1 VFLKEAG
8 NLDLGAQS
16 FQATGARQNGSGV
29 RKFIAAEWLYRENN
43 SAEDAIDIC
52 HRLMPPE
59 FSAASSVAR
68 WMIYIIQSR
77 QDRAERPGVL
87 KMHQLLKQDMAPQAS
102 QSGLLAPDTT
112 GMNFYRAD
120 PALTDL
126 LRIHLPEKL
135 FNHIEPHLDRLGE
148 LAGGRLDECARL
160 ADRHGPVLHPR
171 DKFGRDVQSIEYHPA
186 YHELERAAFGE
197 FGIHALS
204 IRKGIMGWPDKY
216 PVVAKHAFT
225 FLFNQTEFGMGC
237 PINVT
242 DGCAKLLANFGSE
255 ELKAKYFD
263 GLTQTDMSRLTQ
275 GGQFMTEKEGG
286 SDVGTLTTSAVQ
298 EGDHW
303 RLYGEKWFCSNAD
316 AKVVMLLARP
326 EGAPPGTRG
335 VGLFLMPRFLEDGS
349 QNHYRIVRLKDKLG
363 TRSMASGE
371 IKLEGAIAYAV
382 GKLDRGFVQMAE
394 MVNSS
399 RLSNGVKSTALMR
412 RAWHDAMTV
421 AKNRVVFG
429 SRILDLPLGRRQL
442 LKIMLATEQAL
453 SMSFLT
459 ADALDRAEAGS
470 QDAAALLRILTPT
483 LKFRATRDARKVCG
497 DALEMRGGI
506 GYIEEFATARLLRDA
521 HLGSIWEGTGN
532 IVALDALKR
541 AVGRHGAESAL
552 AADLH
557 ARLDDSAEVPQ
568 AWRDKLRGLAD
579 RAVGFARE
587 VAAHSDNEAESR
599 RATSLLYHVASAVQL
614 AWEAQRIH
622 ARRGDARRLLLSR
635 LVVDQRVTPNDPFRL
650 AENKSQGAIAALLL
664 GDRPAGMAEVGELLR
679 GA

>member
-1 VFLKEAG
+1 MQPLK
-8 NLDLGAQS
+8 N
-16 FQATGARQNGSGV
+16 
-29 RKFIAAEWLYRENN
+29 
-43 SAEDAIDIC
+43 
-52 HRLMPPE
+52 
-59 FSAASSVAR
+59 
-68 WMIYIIQSR
+68 
-77 QDRAERPGVL
+77 DRTVIPADQP
-87 KMHQLLKQDMAPQAS
+87 
-102 QSGLLAPDTT
+102 GLLAPDTS

-120 PALTDL
+120 PALADL
-126 LRIHLPEKL
+126 LRIHLPDPL
-135 FNHIEPHLDRLGE
+135 LPRMDPHLDRLGA
-148 LAGGRLDECARL
+148 LAGGHLDECARL
-160 ADRHGPVLHPR
+160 ADRHVPELHQLAR
-171 DKFGRDVQSIEYHPA
+171 CGRDAQWIEYHPA
-186 YHELERAAFGE
+186 YRELERAAFGE
-197 FGIHALS
+197 FGIHAMSL
-204 IRKGIMGWPDKY
+204 RKGIMGWPQPY

-225 FLFNQTEFGMGC
+225 FLFNQAEFGLGC

-242 DGCAKLLANFGSE
+242 DGCAKLLAKFGSE
-255 ELKAKYFD
+255 ALKTKYLD
-263 GLTQTDMSRLTQ
+263 GLIQTDIDRLTQ

-286 SDVGTLTTSAVQ
+286 SDVGTLTTAAVQ
-298 EGDHW
+298 QGDHW
-303 RLYGEKWFCSNAD
+303 RLTGEKWFCSNAD

-335 VGLFLMPRFLEDGS
+335 VGLFLMPRYLDDGS

-412 RAWHDAMTV
+412 RAYHDALTV
-421 AKNRVVFG
+421 ASNRVVFG
-429 SRILDLPLGRRQL
+429 SRIVDLPLGRRQL
-442 LKIMLATEQAL
+442 MKIMLATEQAL
-453 SMSFLT
+453 SMSFLP

-532 IVALDALKR
+532 IVAIDALKR
-541 AVGRHGAESAL
+541 AVGRHGADAAL

-557 ARLDDSAEVPQ
+557 ARLDDSANLPQ
-568 AWRDKLRGLAD
+568 AWRSSLRDLAD

-587 VAAHSDNEAESR
+587 VASRMDNEAEAR
-599 RATSLLYHVASAVQL
+599 RATSLLYHIASAVVL
-614 AWEAQRIH
+614 AWEGGRIH
-622 ARRGDARRLLLSR
+622 QMRGDARRLLLSR
-635 LVVDQRVTPNDPFRL
+635 MVIDHRVLAHDPFRL
-650 AENKSQGAIAALLL
+650 TENPVQRAITDHLL
-664 GDRPAGMAEVGELLR
+664 GDRAVGMAEVGELL
-679 GA
+679 AAA

>member
-1 VFLKEAG
+1 MQLLNK
-8 NLDLGAQS
+8 DDR
-16 FQATGARQNGSGV
+16 T
-29 RKFIAAEWLYRENN
+29 
-43 SAEDAIDIC
+43 
-52 HRLMPPE
+52 
-59 FSAASSVAR
+59 AAS
-68 WMIYIIQSR
+68 IDQ
-77 QDRAERPGVL
+77 Q
-87 KMHQLLKQDMAPQAS
+87 
-102 QSGLLAPDTT
+102 GLLAPDTS

-126 LRIHLPEKL
+126 LRIHLPDAL
-135 FNHIEPHLDRLGE
+135 FRHIEPHLDRLGA
-148 LAGGRLDECARL
+148 LAGGHLDECARL
-160 ADRHGPVLHPR
+160 ADRHVPVLHQR
-171 DKFGRDVQSIEYHPA
+171 DRFGRDAQWIEYHPA

-197 FGIHALS
+197 FGIHAMSL
-204 IRKGIMGWPDKY
+204 RTGILGWPEKY

-225 FLFNQTEFGMGC
+225 FLFNQAEFGLGC

-242 DGCAKLLANFGSE
+242 DGSAKLLSRFGDE
-255 ELKAKYFD
+255 ALKAKYLD
-263 GLTQTDMSRLTQ
+263 GLTQTDMNKLTQ

-286 SDVGTLTTSAVQ
+286 SDVGKLTTSAVQ
-298 EGDHW
+298 DGDRW
-303 RLYGEKWFCSNAD
+303 ILSGEKWFCSNAD
-316 AKVVMLLARP
+316 AEVVMLLARP
-326 EGAPPGTRG
+326 QGAVGGTRG
-335 VGLFLMPRFLEDGS
+335 VGLFLMPRWLDDGS
-349 QNHYRIVRLKDKLG
+349 PNHYRIVRLKDKLG

-412 RAWHDAMTV
+412 RAHHDAMTV
-421 AKNRVVFG
+421 ARNRVVFG
-429 SRILDLPLGRRQL
+429 GRIIDLPLARRQL
-442 LKIMLATEQAL
+442 MKIMLATEQAL

-541 AVGRHGAESAL
+541 AVGRHGADAAL

-557 ARLDDSAEVPQ
+557 ARLDDSANVPQ
-568 AWRDKLRGLAD
+568 AWRDRLGDLTD
-579 RAVGFARE
+579 RAIGFARE
-587 VAAHSDNEAESR
+587 AAGRSDNEAEAR
-599 RATSLLYHVASAVQL
+599 RASSLLYHVASAVAL
-614 AWEAQRIH
+614 AWEGGRIH
-622 ARRGDARRLLLSR
+622 EMRGDARRLLLSR
-635 LVVDQRVTPNDPFRL
+635 MVIDHRVSGNDPFRL
-650 AENKSQGAIAALLL
+650 TENDAQRAITSHLL
-664 GDRPAGMAEVGELLR
+664 GMDAVGMAEVGELLV
-679 GA
+679 AA

>member
-1 VFLKEAG
+1 MQPLKH
-8 NLDLGAQS
+8 NRTTDTL
-16 FQATGARQNGSGV
+16 N
-29 RKFIAAEWLYRENN
+29 K
-43 SAEDAIDIC
+43 
-52 HRLMPPE
+52 P
-59 FSAASSVAR
+59 
-68 WMIYIIQSR
+68 
-77 QDRAERPGVL
+77 
-87 KMHQLLKQDMAPQAS
+87 
-102 QSGLLAPDTT
+102 GLLAPDTT

-126 LRIHLPEKL
+126 LRLHLPDAL
-135 FNHIEPHLDRLGE
+135 FRHIEPHLDRLGG
-148 LAGGRLDECARL
+148 LAGGHLDECARL
-160 ADRHGPVLHPR
+160 ADRHPPVLHQR
-171 DKFGRDVQSIEYHPA
+171 DRFGGDSQTIEYHPA
-186 YHELERAAFGE
+186 YRELEKAAFGE
-197 FGIHALS
+197 FGIHAMS
-204 IRKGIMGWPDKY
+204 VRKGILGWPDKY

-225 FLFNQTEFGMGC
+225 FLFNQAEFGMGC

-242 DGCAKLLANFGSE
+242 DGCAKLLNNFGSE
-255 ELKAKYFD
+255 QLKNRYLD
-263 GLTQTDMSRLTQ
+263 GLTQTDMNRLTQ

-286 SDVGTLTTSAVQ
+286 SDVGTLTSTAVPD
-298 EGDHW
+298 GDHW
-303 RLYGEKWFCSNAD
+303 RLTGEKWFCSNAD
-316 AKVVMLLARP
+316 AEVVMLLARP
-326 EGAPPGTRG
+326 EGAGPGTRG
-335 VGLFLMPRFLEDGS
+335 VGLFLMPRRLEDGS

-412 RAWHDAMTV
+412 RAHHDAMAV

-429 SRILDLPLGRRQL
+429 QRIIDLPLARRQL
-442 LKIMLATEQAL
+442 MKIMLATEQAL
-453 SMSFLT
+453 SMSFMT

-532 IVALDALKR
+532 IVAIDTLKR
-541 AVGRHGAESAL
+541 AVGRHGADAAL

-557 ARLDDSAEVPQ
+557 ARLDDSANVPR
-568 AWRDKLRGLAD
+568 AWRDRLRGLSD
-579 RAVGFARE
+579 RAIDFARE
-587 VAAHSDNEAESR
+587 VASRADNEAEAR

-614 AWEAQRIH
+614 SWEGGRIH
-622 ARRGDARRLLLSR
+622 QMRGDARRLLLSR
-635 LVVDQRVTPNDPFRL
+635 MVIDHRVATGDPFQL
-650 AENKSQGAIAALLL
+650 TENDTQRAITAHLL
-664 GDRPAGMAEVGELLR
+664 GERDVGMAEVGELIS
-679 GA
+679 AA

>member
-1 VFLKEAG
+1 MQEH
-8 NLDLGAQS
+8 S
-16 FQATGARQNGSGV
+16 QN
-29 RKFIAAEWLYRENN
+29 RLAN
-43 SAEDAIDIC
+43 SD
-52 HRLMPPE
+52 
-59 FSAASSVAR
+59 
-68 WMIYIIQSR
+68 
-77 QDRAERPGVL
+77 
-87 KMHQLLKQDMAPQAS
+87 
-102 QSGLLAPDTT
+102 LLAPDTS
-112 GMNFYRAD
+112 GMNFYRGD
-120 PALTDL
+120 PALADL
-126 LRIHLPEKL
+126 LRIHLPEEL
-135 FNHIEPHLDRLGE
+135 FRHIEPHLDRLGG
-148 LAGGRLDECARL
+148 LAGGYLDECARL
-160 ADRHGPVLHPR
+160 ADRHVPVLHQR
-171 DKFGRDVQSIEYHPA
+171 DRFGRDSQWIEYHPA
-186 YHELERAAFGE
+186 YRELERAAFGE

-204 IRKGIMGWPDKY
+204 LRKGIMGWPDKY

-225 FLFNQTEFGMGC
+225 FLFNQAEFGLGC

-255 ELKAKYFD
+255 ALREKYLD
-263 GLTQTDMSRLTQ
+263 GLTQTDMAKLTQ

-286 SDVGTLTTSAVQ
+286 SDVGSLTTAAVE

-326 EGAPPGTRG
+326 QGAGPGTRG
-335 VGLFLMPRFLEDGS
+335 VGLFLMPRTLDDGS
-349 QNHYRIVRLKDKLG
+349 PNHYRIVRLKDKLG

-429 SRILDLPLGRRQL
+429 RRIIDLPLARRQL
-442 LKIMLATEQAL
+442 MKIMLATEQAL

-470 QDAAALLRILTPT
+470 QNAAALLRILTPT

-497 DALEMRGGI
+497 DAMEMRGGI

-532 IVALDALKR
+532 IIAIDALTR
-541 AVGRHGAESAL
+541 AIGRHGADTAL

-557 ARLDDSAEVPQ
+557 ARIDDSASVPN
-568 AWRDKLRGLAD
+568 AFRDRLRGLVD
-579 RAVGFARE
+579 RAIEFARK
-587 VAAHSDNEAESR
+587 VAGGSENETEAR
-599 RATSLLYHVASAVQL
+599 RATSLLYHVASAVAL
-614 AWEAQRIH
+614 AWEAARIH
-622 ARRGDARRLLLSR
+622 DTRGDARRLLLSR
-635 LVVDQRVTPNDPFRL
+635 LVIDHRLPSGDPFQL
-650 AENKSQGAIAALLL
+650 VDDGAQRAMTDLML
-664 GDRPAGMAEVGELLR
+664 GDRAVGIVEAGELVR
-679 GA
+679 

>member
-1 VFLKEAG
+1 MQQRSGHDVTAG
-8 NLDLGAQS
+8 A
-16 FQATGARQNGSGV
+16 
-29 RKFIAAEWLYRENN
+29 
-43 SAEDAIDIC
+43 
-52 HRLMPPE
+52 
-59 FSAASSVAR
+59 
-68 WMIYIIQSR
+68 
-77 QDRAERPGVL
+77 DRP
-87 KMHQLLKQDMAPQAS
+87 
-102 QSGLLAPDTT
+102 GLLAPDTS

-126 LRIHLPEKL
+126 LRIHLPDRI
-135 FNHIEPHLDRLGE
+135 FNHIEPHLDRLGG
-148 LAGGRLDECARL
+148 LAGGYLDECARL
-160 ADRHGPVLHPR
+160 ADRHTPVLHQR
-171 DKFGRDVQSIEYHPA
+171 DRFGRDVQWIEYHPA
-186 YHELERAAFGE
+186 YRELEKAAFGE
-197 FGIHALS
+197 FGIHAMS
-204 IRKGIMGWPDKY
+204 IRKGVLGWPDKY

-225 FLFNQTEFGMGC
+225 FLFNQAEFGLGC

-242 DGCAKLLANFGSE
+242 DGCAKLLANFGSDA
-255 ELKAKYFD
+255 LKAKYLD
-263 GLTQTDMSRLTQ
+263 GLTETDMEKLTQ

-303 RLYGEKWFCSNAD
+303 RLSGEKWFCSNAD
-316 AKVVMLLARP
+316 AEVVMLLARP
-326 EGAPPGTRG
+326 RGAEGGTRG
-335 VGLFLMPRFLEDGS
+335 VGLFLMPRRLDDGS

-412 RAWHDAMTV
+412 RAHHDAMTV

-429 SRILDLPLGRRQL
+429 SRIADLPLGRRQL
-442 LKIMLATEQAL
+442 MKIALATEQAL

-470 QDAAALLRILTPT
+470 QDAAALLRLLTPI

-506 GYIEEFATARLLRDA
+506 GYIEEFATSRLLRDA

-541 AVGRHGAESAL
+541 AVGRHGADSAL

-557 ARLDDSAEVPQ
+557 ARLDDSAAVPQ
-568 AWRDKLRGLAD
+568 GWRDRLHGLTN
-579 RAVGFARE
+579 RAIGFARE
-587 VAAHSDNEAESR
+587 VASRTENEAEAR
-599 RATSLLYHVASAVQL
+599 RAASLLYHVASAVAL

-622 ARRGDARRLLLSR
+622 ERRGDARRLLLSR
-635 LVVDQRVTPNDPFRL
+635 LVVDHRISPGDPFRL
-650 AENKSQGAIAALLL
+650 TENATQAAIADHLL
-664 GDRPAGMAEVGELLR
+664 GERPLGIVEVGELL
-679 GA
+679 ATA

>member
-1 VFLKEAG
+1 M
-8 NLDLGAQS
+8 
-16 FQATGARQNGSGV
+16 
-29 RKFIAAEWLYRENN
+29 
-43 SAEDAIDIC
+43 
-52 HRLMPPE
+52 HPLM
-59 FSAASSVAR
+59 
-68 WMIYIIQSR
+68 
-77 QDRAERPGVL
+77 QDRATGPAN
-87 KMHQLLKQDMAPQAS
+87 QP
-102 QSGLLAPDTT
+102 GLLAPDTT

-126 LRIHLPEKL
+126 LRLHLPDAL
-135 FNHIEPHLDRLGE
+135 FRHIEPHLDRLGE
-148 LAGGRLDECARL
+148 LAGGYLDECARL
-160 ADRHGPVLHPR
+160 ADRHTPVLHQR
-171 DKFGRDVQSIEYHPA
+171 DKFGRDAQYIEYHPA
-186 YHELERAAFGE
+186 YRELEKAAFGE

-225 FLFNQTEFGMGC
+225 FLFNQAEFGMGC

-242 DGCAKLLANFGSE
+242 DGCAKLLNNFGSE
-255 ELKAKYFD
+255 ALKAKYLD
-263 GLTQTDMSRLTQ
+263 GLTQTDMSKLTQ

-286 SDVGTLTTSAVQ
+286 SDVGTLTTTAVQ

-326 EGAPPGTRG
+326 EGAGPGTRG
-335 VGLFLMPRFLEDGS
+335 VGLFLMPRHLDDGS

-371 IKLEGAIAYAV
+371 IKFEGAIAYAV

-412 RAWHDAMTV
+412 RAHHDAMTV
-421 AKNRVVFG
+421 ARNRVVFG
-429 SRILDLPLGRRQL
+429 QRIVDLPLARRQL
-442 LKIMLATEQAL
+442 MKIMLPTEQAL

-532 IVALDALKR
+532 IVAIDALTR
-541 AVGRHGAESAL
+541 AVGRHGADAAL

-557 ARLDDSAEVPQ
+557 ARLDDSANVPK
-568 AWRDKLRGLAD
+568 AWRDRLRELAD
-579 RAVGFARE
+579 RAIGFARE
-587 VAAHSDNEAESR
+587 VASRSDNEGDAR
-599 RATSLLYHVASAVQL
+599 RATSLLYHVASAVAL
-614 AWEAQRIH
+614 AWEGGRIH
-622 ARRGDARRLLLSR
+622 EMRGDARRLLLSR
-635 LVVDQRVTPNDPFRL
+635 MVVDHRVAAGDPFRL
-650 AENKSQGAIAALLL
+650 AENATQRAITDHLL
-664 GDRPAGMAEVGELLR
+664 GERSVGMAEVGELLV
-679 GA
+679 AA